1 MYKGLK
7 IKALLTAALVVAGT
21 SVPVKAGWIASLT
34 GNTQMSDNP
43 NSDGIVN
50 FAVYK
55 PDTSDWV
62 TELGLGAVANSLLL
76 SGYIDVDAAY
86 VFFYQIVNTDPNVN
100 PFDSDHALHVLKIPA
115 YSPGALTSIGF
126 LKDTVFTEAGS
137 PVGPAG
143 NRFLGS
149 EAPGDD
155 KGDDV
160 VDGSPSEKGVTGVGF
175 TSDSA
180 AYDPISGTMNS
191 GDNLARFTWDQVI
204 IPGFGVWGDGAI
216 PTGSYSSVVF
226 MTTDL
231 DYEPDYHKGNL
242 RNGDPPSDGDLP
254 RPNPE
259 PGSLILLGLGLP
271 AAAMLRKL
279 RQPRP

>member
-1 MYKGLK
+1 MHTRTLLRTAVTLAVLS
-7 IKALLTAALVVAGT
+7 ALSHPA
-21 SVPVKAGWIASLT
+21 SAGWLTSLT

-43 NSDGIVN
+43 SSDGIVN

-55 PDTSDWV
+55 PDTNNWV
-62 TELGLGAVANSLLL
+62 TELGLSGVATSLLL
-76 SGYIDVDAAY
+76 SNYIDVDAAY
-86 VFFYQIVNTDPNVN
+86 VFFYQVVNTDPNAV
-100 PFDSDHALHVLKIPA
+100 PGDPDHDLHVLKLPN
-115 YSPGALTSIGF
+115 YSSSALTSIGY
-126 LKDTVFTEAGS
+126 LADTVFTDGA

-160 VDGSPSEKGVTGVGF
+160 VDGIPSESGVSGVGF
-175 TSDSA
+175 ASDSS
-180 AYDPISGTMNS
+180 AYNPISGVMDS
-191 GDNLARFTWDQVI
+191 GDSMARFTWDQVI
-204 IPGFGVWGDGAI
+204 IPGFGVFGDGAI
-216 PTGSYSSVVF
+216 PTGGYSSVVF

-231 DYEPDYHKGNL
+231 DYLPSYYKGNL

-259 PGSLILLGLGLP
+259 PGSLILMALGVP
-271 AAAMLRKL
+271 AAIAARRLRN
-279 RQPRP
+279 RHRS